1 MEQYLVT
8 RVFAIFSGR
17 FSGQSNDSNQPNP
30 ILGSINNIQS
40 GEYEIEE
47 IETVE
52 IEVRTE
58 SKPFSFPAEKGSRP
72 VLTYGPYDMAQYDMI

>member
-30 ILGSINNIQS
+30 ISGSINNIQS

-58 SKPFSFPAEKGSRP
+58 SKPFSFPVEKG
-72 VLTYGPYDMAQYDMI
+72 